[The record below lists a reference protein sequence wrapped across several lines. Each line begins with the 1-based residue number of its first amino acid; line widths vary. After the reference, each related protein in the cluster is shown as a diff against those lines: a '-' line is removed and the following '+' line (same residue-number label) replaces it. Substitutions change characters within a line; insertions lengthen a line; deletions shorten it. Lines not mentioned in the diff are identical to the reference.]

1 MGCPAGQTHGHR
13 LGLVTE
19 LLGTSS
25 FCLRKGFFKGSL
37 LCSFIHFSAA
47 SVLLGPEAGN
57 TKMLPEKLFFL
68 YFLDRFEKGSSGCL
82 MRKSVW
88 VLLLLGWYYRRGS
101 KAKKDFT
108 NKSYKERFCTSE
120 LSRGGLETSQMNPL
134 FTVTHGLAR

>member
-1 MGCPAGQTHGHR
+1 MGRPAGQTHGHR

-37 LCSFIHFSAA
+37 LCSLICLSAA

-57 TKMLPEKLFFL
+57 TEMPQEKLFL
-68 YFLDRFEKGSSGCL
+68 YFLARSEKGSSGYL

-101 KAKKDFT
+101 KAKKYFT
-108 NKSYKERFCTSE
+108 NKSYEECFYTSE
-120 LSRGGLETSQMNPL
+120 LSRGGLEISQMNPL
-134 FTVTHGLAR
+134 FTATHELAW